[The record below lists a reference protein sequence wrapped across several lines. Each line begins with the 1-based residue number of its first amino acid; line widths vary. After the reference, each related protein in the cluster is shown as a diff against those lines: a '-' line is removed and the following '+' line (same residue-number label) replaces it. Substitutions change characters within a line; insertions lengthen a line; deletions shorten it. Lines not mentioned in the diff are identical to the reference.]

1 MELLFNG
8 GRFVSLDGDLN
19 YREVLNNF
27 PAAKTIRIITY
38 NISKSVQYDK
48 LLDALRVT
56 DADVQII
63 TNVPS
68 RMDTYYRT
76 PKGEQM
82 RSAARDNI
90 HIYLSKLNPDRF
102 PKQFRPYFNVNNHAK
117 LIGTENIVYIGSA
130 NYSNESANN
139 IESGVLIEDKEFI
152 QRLYLEFFDVVR
164 DNSLSYFDENFSAFR
179 LYIISLYAKFTQH
192 HRKMLQNLYTN
203 YERTKMVVA
212 DSIFIDVS
220 DLHDLYRDL
229 DELESI
235 CWAAD
240 DTYDEKNEEYNDEL
254 EILKAQFESL
264 SIDWLKEVISED
276 GTLYQL
282 AIFDADQE
290 ANEILERDYTA
301 EAYDENLD
309 LYAEKAVNR
318 AAEMFS
324 SLHGA
329 FSEEADD
336 FLAEIEKILSALSNA
351 IHFADQWKVAKVN
364 PDIDNTN
371 A

>member
-1 MELLFNG
+1 MELQFSG
-8 GRFVSLDGDLN
+8 GRFVSLDRDLN

-27 PAAKTIRIITY
+27 QAAKTIRIITY
-38 NISKSVQYDK
+38 NISKSIQYDE

-82 RSAARDNI
+82 RSTARDNI
-90 HIYLSKLNPDRF
+90 HIYLSKLNPGSF
-102 PKQFRPYFNVNNHAK
+102 PKPFMPYFNVNNHAK

-130 NYSNESANN
+130 NYSNESAYN
-139 IESGVLIEDKEFI
+139 IESGVLIEDKTFI
-152 QRLYLEFFDVVR
+152 QRLYAEFFDSVR
-164 DNSLSYFDENFSAFR
+164 ENSLSYFDENFSAFR
-179 LYIISLYAKFTQH
+179 LFVISLYAKFKQH
-192 HRKMLQNLYTN
+192 HRKMLQDLYTD

-235 CWAAD
+235 CGAAD
-240 DTYDEKNEEYNDEL
+240 DTYDEENEKYNDAL
-254 EILKAQFESL
+254 EKLKAQFDAI

-276 GTLYQL
+276 STLYQL
-282 AIFDADQE
+282 VTFDADHE
-290 ANEILERDYTA
+290 ANEILERDYTS

-309 LYAEKAVNR
+309 LYAGKAVNR

-324 SLHGA
+324 SLHDA
-329 FSEEADD
+329 FSEEADE
-336 FLAEIEKILSALSNA
+336 FLVEIEKILSALSAA
-351 IHFADQWKVAKVN
+351 IHFTDQWKAVKVN
-364 PDIDNTN
+364 PDIDNTME
-371 A
+371 